1 MHRLRAGRQEPAAGI
16 LQRAAPH
23 PLPAPD
29 ALLRSSNKRRHLPHE
44 PHPRQPTFHTA
55 SRPPPRWRRPRRAA
69 PPPSS
74 ARGSSARPSRPAP
87 PPACRPTPGTAL
99 RQRRTR
105 CVERDVSAGGICA
118 GRAGKG
124 ARRRLWAGS
133 MIGPLPA
140 CRTIGHE
147 RGDPAHEAK
156 HLHSRHALQLALQVE
171 RGAKRRAAL
180 VQAAGRAATAAA
192 AAGRCCSN
200 TAAVYLCL
208 FPPTCWSVTA
218 VCSASRCSSDC
229 VPLAPGAPGPPAVP
243 IVLLIAIDGLA
254 GRDEMQ
260 RMPVAAREGCIAVL
274 HGHRSRIRPP
284 LHAQA
289 V

>member
-16 LQRAAPH
+16 LQKAAPH

-55 SRPPPRWRRPRRAA
+55 SRPPPRWRRPRRAV

-74 ARGSSARPSRPAP
+74 ARGSSARPSCPAP
-87 PPACRPTPGTAL
+87 PPVCRPTPGTAL
-99 RQRRTR
+99 RHRRTR

-124 ARRRLWAGS
+124 ARRRLWAGL
-133 MIGPLPA
+133 IIDPPPE

-156 HLHSRHALQLALQVE
+156 HLHSRHALQFSLQVE
-171 RGAKRRAAL
+171 GERSGGLRSCRGGGEKRRAG
-180 VQAAGRAATAAA
+180 QRRQRRQRAGAAA
-192 AAGRCCSN
+192 IQPPFIYACFHPPAGLSQPCAAPAGAPL
-200 TAAVYLCL
+200 T
-208 FPPTCWSVTA
+208 
-218 VCSASRCSSDC
+218 ASRWHLGRLDPRRS
-229 VPLAPGAPGPPAVP
+229 PLY
-243 IVLLIAIDGLA
+243 
-254 GRDEMQ
+254 
-260 RMPVAAREGCIAVL
+260 
-274 HGHRSRIRPP
+274 S
-284 LHAQA
+284 
-289 V
+289 